1 MQTMRRIILAAI
13 VLASTSIP
21 VVVAAQETEPA
32 VATERPARR
41 RARPENRALARAREL
56 GLGTRV
62 AASKLLI
69 GPAPETWVRSAGGKR
84 PRGLLWPVRNG
95 ILWRG
100 YGSGHGGRHRA
111 LDIGAPEGT
120 PIRASADGVVA
131 YADDTVRGYG
141 NLIFIVHRNGWVT
154 SYAHAS
160 KILVRPGQRVDR
172 GDTIGEVGH
181 TGIAR
186 GDHVHFEFRRDGR
199 LGDPIDL
206 FAGGPPPIPRRLLIE
221 AGRVRYRVKRGDT
234 LVEIGRR
241 FHVSPDRLRSLNGIP
256 NARSLRIGQDLQVPR
271 MVVRGRRRPQD
282 PPPAIGGPDP
292 VEDGEEQEAE
302 TQALP
307 QESDP
312 EADDTDEG
320 LTEAAAPDAL

>member
-1 MQTMRRIILAAI
+1 MGRVLPAAI
-13 VLASTSIP
+13 VLAFAS
-21 VVVAAQETEPA
+21 VAAPA
-32 VATERPARR
+32 GAQQAPRAKAVR
-41 RARPENRALARAREL
+41 RARPENRADARAREL

-69 GPAPETWVRSAGGKR
+69 GPAPEPWVRAAGGKR
-84 PRGLLWPVRNG
+84 PRGLLWPVSGG

-141 NLIFIVHRNGWVT
+141 NLIFIVHGNGWVT

-160 KILVRPGQRVDR
+160 KILVRPGQRVER
-172 GDTIGEVGH
+172 GDTIAEVGH

-221 AGRVRYRVKRGDT
+221 AGRIRYRVQRGDT

-256 NARSLRIGQDLQVPR
+256 NARSLRVGQDLQVPR

-292 VEDGEEQEAE
+292 VEEGEGAEVPDPASGEAE
-302 TQALP
+302 A
-307 QESDP
+307 SDP
-312 EADDTDEG
+312 DEG
-320 LTEAAAPDAL
+320 LSEAAAPDAP